1 MCTTT
6 TTMTT
11 RAPQNQDAA
20 QLHMSKLNGFR
31 LPADNKNGCFHI
43 KNKLYASLMLLRFTS
58 ISAPE
63 STRSLS
69 LSTSHTPASY
79 RIITFFYVKISLNMD
94 L

>member
-1 MCTTT
+1 
-6 TTMTT
+6 MTT

-43 KNKLYASLMLLRFTS
+43 TNKLYASLMLLRFTS

-69 LSTSHTPASY
+69 PPHTPASY